1 MSAWERQMAE
11 TLFDGA
17 VRLAV
22 VVFVTELA
30 TRRLIRQ
37 APADVHR
44 IWRIVAAGAL
54 LLPLI
59 PAIVPAAV
67 FVRPASAAFGFVTA
81 ENGVLVRYAVRV
93 AVAGAAF
100 GICRLI
106 AGLVSMHVLARRSA
120 VLSRLP
126 RARSRPLFLESDRI
140 SIPVTF
146 GLLRPY
152 VVLPPAW
159 RNWDRRRLR
168 AVIVHEMTHVQRRDY
183 GIGLV
188 AALLKAIWWWHPA
201 SWIIGARLSLTAEL
215 ACDARASARIGPAV
229 YAQELLAVA
238 AESGGQRL
246 RYGWT
251 VGAGSRLSARID
263 ALLAS
268 DRSSPQRRGG
278 ARLALGVV
286 AAALA
291 VTAVGASLRFTPLTQ
306 SGPPDAATDHQSLH
320 SLRHRHF

>member
-1 MSAWERQMAE
+1 MWTCS
-11 TLFDGA
+11 
-17 VRLAV
+17 
-22 VVFVTELA
+22 
-30 TRRLIRQ
+30 
-37 APADVHR
+37 P
-44 IWRIVAAGAL
+44 AGASL
-54 LLPLI
+54 TSGRWSNVSGVTPFEN
-59 PAIVPAAV
+59 PDQRVDE
-67 FVRPASAAFGFVTA
+67 AFGLTYTTGF
-81 ENGVLVRYAVRV
+81 N
-93 AVAGAAF
+93 
-100 GICRLI
+100 
-106 AGLVSMHVLARRSA
+106 
-120 VLSRLP
+120 
-126 RARSRPLFLESDRI
+126 
-140 SIPVTF
+140 
-146 GLLRPY
+146 
-152 VVLPPAW
+152 
-159 RNWDRRRLR
+159 
-168 AVIVHEMTHVQRRDY
+168 
-183 GIGLV
+183 
-188 AALLKAIWWWHPA
+188 
-201 SWIIGARLSLTAEL
+201 LSLTAEL
-215 ACDARASARIGPAV
+215 ACDARASAGIGPAV